1 MTGNYLPDKFS
12 LSSNPFRK
20 RNWRLGL
27 SYLSFGALA
36 PFLMTTFYEH
46 DEETILRHVTK
57 EGMGYFWKD
66 IINIKIMS
74 REEEHRQAN
83 SLINDLNDGSTKPES
98 LTGSYLSNY
107 FKKVMIFNSTPKVN
121 LVG

>member
-1 MTGNYLPDKFS
+1 
-12 LSSNPFRK
+12 
-20 RNWRLGL
+20 
-27 SYLSFGALA
+27 
-36 PFLMTTFYEH
+36 MTTFYKH
-46 DEETILRHVTK
+46 DEETILRHVSK

-66 IINIKIMS
+66 IFNIKIMS

-83 SLINDLNDGSTKPES
+83 FLINDLNDGSTKPES